1 MATMRDVATR
11 AGVSKQT
18 VSNVLNGR
26 DRSPFVTPETRER
39 ILRAI
44 AELDYHPDSNA
55 RGLRNGRTRIL
66 GFIVVDESPA
76 FLSDLFHSAVASGI
90 AEAVR
95 ASDQWLLIHGLA
107 PGATTTARLL
117 QPFLQRRIDGAV
129 VTLSGPR
136 EIREACL
143 QRLVEGPCPFVLF
156 EQRVDCPHG
165 AGVLGDNA
173 DGARRA
179 VAHLLRQGHRRIAVL
194 AGPSAWPAVERRVE
208 GYTGAMRD
216 AGMEPLV
223 FVGARRDN
231 AGAQEWSLHT
241 GQRLGEEML
250 EAQPGVTAIVAA
262 NDVLAAGAMRAIKA
276 RGRRVPDDVAVIGF
290 DDFEFAAYLEPPLT
304 TVKLAG
310 LEMGRKAAQMLLHY
324 AAEGSFA
331 EKEVTFPMTLVA
343 RASA

>member
-26 DRSPFVTPETRER
+26 DRSPFVTPQTRER

-55 RGLRNGRTRIL
+55 RGLRNGRTRTL

-76 FLSDLFHSAVASGI
+76 FLSDLFHSEVASGI

-107 PGATTTARLL
+107 PGETTAARLL

-129 VTLSGPR
+129 VTLSGPL
-136 EIREACL
+136 EIRAACL
-143 QRLVEGPCPFVLF
+143 RGLV
-156 EQRVDCPHG
+156 
-165 AGVLGDNA
+165 
-173 DGARRA
+173 
-179 VAHLLRQGHRRIAVL
+179 
-194 AGPSAWPAVERRVE
+194 
-208 GYTGAMRD
+208 
-216 AGMEPLV
+216 
-223 FVGARRDN
+223 
-231 AGAQEWSLHT
+231 
-241 GQRLGEEML
+241 
-250 EAQPGVTAIVAA
+250 
-262 NDVLAAGAMRAIKA
+262 AGAMRAVKA

-304 TVKLAG
+304 TIKLAG

-324 AAEGSFA
+324 TAEGGFA
-331 EKEVTFPMTLVA
+331 EKEVTFPATLVA